1 MSATYNCFGLVF
13 ASRRTWIHEE
23 ALDLILRDD
32 GYRRV
37 DVPWIGDVVIY
48 RDNDDNV
55 NHVGIVVGLNVDS
68 MGGQPEILVLSKW
81 GADGEYLHRHD
92 HVPGL
97 FGARV
102 EYWTERA
109 GVT

>member
-92 HVPGL
+92 HVPEL